1 MHSGGV
7 LAAAAALTIL
17 CLQPAEAADRTS
29 PATQPATWTG
39 SYIGAFLGRAWG
51 DVDLRTDA
59 GAFIPN
65 TSYFT
70 APENIASINRNGS
83 GSLNLDEFVGGV
95 QIGTSLQSGQFVVGL
110 EADFGS
116 FNIGGA
122 KGATGFTYPV
132 FAPPADYT
140 MRASMST
147 DWLVTGRARLGW
159 TPQPNLLLYATGGIA
174 ITNLRVSNTFSDNAP
189 SQGVGGSSASDTM
202 VGWTLG
208 AGGELALSREWSI
221 KAEYLYLDFGSVTTK
236 GSVFCGPAVAA
247 ICTGLGFV
255 PSPYTSSADLS
266 AHIARVGLNYRF

>member
-1 MHSGGV
+1 MRSGGV
-7 LAAAAALTIL
+7 LAAGAVLTIL
-17 CLQPAEAADRTS
+17 CLQPAAAADRTR
-29 PATQPATWTG
+29 PTQPATTWTG
-39 SYIGAFLGRAWG
+39 SYIGVFLGHAWG
-51 DVDLRTDA
+51 DVDVRTDA
-59 GAFIPN
+59 GAFIPA

-70 APENIASINRNGS
+70 APENIASVNRNGS
-83 GSLNLDEFVGGV
+83 GSLKLDEAVAGV

-122 KGATGFTYPV
+122 KGVTGFTYPV

-140 MRASMST
+140 MRASVST

-174 ITNLRVSNTFSDNAP
+174 VTNLRVSNTFSDNAP
-189 SQGVGGSSASDTM
+189 SQGVGGSSASETL

-208 AGGELALSREWSI
+208 AGGELALSREWSL
-221 KAEYLYLDFGSVTTK
+221 KAEYLYLDFGSVTTR

-255 PSPYTSSADLS
+255 PSPYASSADLS

>member
-1 MHSGGV
+1 MRGV
-7 LAAAAALTIL
+7 LAAAAALAIL
-17 CLQPAEAADRTS
+17 CLQQAEAAERS
-29 PATQPATWTG
+29 RPASQPATTWTG
-39 SYIGAFLGRAWG
+39 SYIGAFLGHAWA

-65 TSYFT
+65 TTYFT
-70 APENIASINRNGS
+70 APENIASVNRNGS
-83 GSLNLDEFVGGV
+83 GSLNPDEVVAGV
-95 QIGTSLQSGQFVVGL
+95 QIGTNLQSGQFVVGL

-122 KGATGFTYPV
+122 KGVTGFTYPV

-159 TPQPNLLLYATGGIA
+159 TPQPNVLLYATGGIA
-174 ITNLRVSNTFSDNAP
+174 VTNLRVSNTFSDNAS
-189 SQGVGGSSASDTM
+189 SQGVGGSSASETL

-266 AHIARVGLNYRF
+266 AHVARVGLNYKF

>member
-1 MHSGGV
+1 
-7 LAAAAALTIL
+7 
-17 CLQPAEAADRTS
+17 
-29 PATQPATWTG
+29 
-39 SYIGAFLGRAWG
+39 
-51 DVDLRTDA
+51 VDLRTDA

-70 APENIASINRNGS
+70 APENIASVNRNGS
-83 GSLNLDEFVGGV
+83 GSLNLDEVVGGV
-95 QIGTSLQSGQFVVGL
+95 QVGTSLQSGQFVVGL

-116 FNIGGA
+116 FNIGGS
-122 KGATGFTYPV
+122 KGVTGFTYPV

-159 TPQPNLLLYATGGIA
+159 TPQPNVLLYATGGIA
-174 ITNLRVSNTFSDNAP
+174 VTNLHVSNTFSDNAP
-189 SQGVGGSSASDTM
+189 SQGVGGSSASETL

-221 KAEYLYLDFGSVTTK
+221 KAEYLFLDFGSVATK

-266 AHIARVGLNYRF
+266 AHIARIGLNHRF